1 MNQLLQLGGTQDQV
15 IGQSLRMCNRH
26 GLIAGATGT
35 GKTVTLQVLAEG
47 FARAGVPVFAA
58 DIKGD
63 LSGVAIAASVST
75 AIDKRLAQMPGL
87 DWQPDSVPV
96 VFWDIL
102 GDRGH
107 PLRTTISE
115 MGPLLLASLRDL
127 NDNQLAALYSVFAWA
142 DQQGLLLLDMKDL
155 QALMD
160 WLLRHPQELTGVSAG
175 ISSASIQAI
184 QRRLVILQQQG
195 AEHLFGEPA
204 LQLAD
209 LLQRDLSGRAHI
221 HLLEASKLIQ
231 ESPRVYASFLLWLLS
246 ELYEQ
251 LPEQGDADKPRLVL
265 FFDEA
270 HLLFDRTPKAL
281 HERIEQVVRLIRSK
295 GVGVFMVTQSP
306 SDIPDAV
313 LAQLGLR
320 IQHALR
326 AYTPKEQKA
335 LRAVADGFRSNPAFD
350 TRQLLTELGVGEAL
364 VSVLDDKGRP
374 SVVQR
379 TLMAPPR
386 SRIGV
391 LSEAERTALF
401 RASPLAGRYESGID
415 RESAYEILAQRAEQA
430 AKQAQTE
437 AESKSRAKEEA
448 RSNRKSTTGKS
459 VTEGVINTTVRT
471 AVQTLARQIG
481 RELARGLL
489 GSLTGRK

>member
-1 MNQLLQLGGTQDQV
+1 MSQTLQLGGADDQL
-15 IGQSLRMCNRH
+15 IEQSLRMCNRH

-63 LSGVAIAASVST
+63 LSGVAIAATPSSGV
-75 AIDKRLAQMPGL
+75 DKRLEQMPGL
-87 DWQPDSVPV
+87 DWQPESVPV

-115 MGPLLLASLRDL
+115 MGPLLLASLLDL
-127 NDNQLAALYSVFAWA
+127 NDNQLAALYGIFAWA
-142 DQQGLLLLDMKDL
+142 DQQGLLLLDLKDL
-155 QALMD
+155 QALMN
-160 WLLRHPQELTGVSAG
+160 WALQHPQELASVSGG
-175 ISSASIQAI
+175 ISAASIQAI

-195 AEHLFGEPA
+195 AERLFGEPT

-209 LLQRDLSGRAHI
+209 LMQRDLSGRAHI
-221 HLLEASKLIQ
+221 HLLEADKLIQ
-231 ESPRVYASFLLWLLS
+231 QSPRVYSSFLLWLLS
-246 ELYEQ
+246 ELHEQ

-295 GVGVFMVTQSP
+295 GVGVFFVTQSP

-335 LRAVADGFRSNPAFD
+335 LRAVADGFRSNPQFE
-350 TRQLLTELGVGEAL
+350 TRAVLTELGVGEAL
-364 VSVLDDKGRP
+364 VSVLDEKGRP
-374 SVVQR
+374 SVVER

-391 LSEAERTALF
+391 LSEAERMALF
-401 RASPLAGRYESGID
+401 QSSPLAGRYERGID

-430 AKQAQTE
+430 AQQAE
-437 AESKSRAKEEA
+437 ADAGSKSRAKEA
-448 RSNRKSTTGKS
+448 SRSSRKGTSGKKA
-459 VTEGVINTTVRT
+459 TDGMINTTVRT

>member
-1 MNQLLQLGGTQDQV
+1 MTPLQLGGADGQL
-15 IGQSLRMCNRH
+15 IEQSLRMCNRH

-35 GKTVTLQVLAEG
+35 GKTVTLQVLAES
-47 FARAGVPVFAA
+47 FAHAGVPVFAA

-63 LSGVAIAASVST
+63 LSGIATAATPSPAIE
-75 AIDKRLAQMPGL
+75 KRLALMPGL
-87 DWQPDSVPV
+87 AWQPASAPV
-96 VFWDIL
+96 VFWDII

-107 PLRTTISE
+107 PLRTTLSE
-115 MGPLLLASLRDL
+115 MGPLLLASLLDL

-142 DQQGLLLLDMKDL
+142 DRQGLLLLDMKDL
-155 QALMD
+155 QSLMD
-160 WLLRHPQELTGVSAG
+160 WLLRHPQELSAAG
-175 ISSASIQAI
+175 AGLSSASVQAI

-195 AEHLFGEPA
+195 AERLFGEPA

-209 LLQRDLSGRAHI
+209 LMQRDLSGCAHI

-246 ELYEQ
+246 ELHEQ

-270 HLLFDRTPKAL
+270 HLLFDRTPRAL

-295 GVGVFMVTQSP
+295 GVGVFFVTQSP
-306 SDIPDAV
+306 GDIPDAV

-326 AYTPKEQKA
+326 AYTPKEQRA

-350 TRQLLTELGVGEAL
+350 TREVLIELGVGEAL
-364 VSVLDDKGRP
+364 VSVLDEKGRP
-374 SVVQR
+374 AVVER

-391 LSEAERTALF
+391 LSEVERAALF
-401 RASPLAGRYESGID
+401 QASPLAGRYERGVD
-415 RESAYEILAQRAEQA
+415 RESAYEILARRAEQA
-430 AKQAQTE
+430 AEQAETE
-437 AESKSRAKEEA
+437 AERATRAKQES
-448 RSNRKSTTGKS
+448 RSGRKSTAGKGI
-459 VTEGVINTTVRT
+459 TDGVINTTVRT

-489 GSLTGRK
+489 GSLTRRK

>member
-1 MNQLLQLGGTQDQV
+1 MEAYLQLGGAGGRLISQP
-15 IGQSLRMCNRH
+15 LRMCNRH

-35 GKTVTLQVLAEG
+35 GKTVTLQVLAES
-47 FARAGVPVFAA
+47 FASAGVPVFAA

-63 LSGVAIAASVST
+63 LSGVAVPAAASE
-75 AIDKRLAQMPGL
+75 AIDRRLAQMPEL
-87 DWQPDSVPV
+87 AWQPASAPV

-115 MGPLLLASLRDL
+115 MGPLLLSSLLDL
-127 NDNQLAALYSVFAWA
+127 NDNQLAALYGIFAWA
-142 DQQGLLLLDMKDL
+142 DQQGLLLLDLKDL
-155 QALMD
+155 HALMD
-160 WLLRHPQELTGVSAG
+160 WLSAQPQALASVSAG
-175 ISSASIQAI
+175 ISPASIQAI
-184 QRRLVILQQQG
+184 RRRLVILQQQG
-195 AEHLFGEPA
+195 AERLFGEPA

-209 LLQRDLSGRAHI
+209 LMQRDLSGRAHI
-221 HLLEASKLIQ
+221 HLLEAGRLIQ
-231 ESPRVYASFLLWLLS
+231 ESPRVYACFLLWLLS
-246 ELYEQ
+246 ELHEQ

-270 HLLFDRTPKAL
+270 HLLFDRTPRAL

-295 GVGVFMVTQSP
+295 GVGVFFVTQSP
-306 SDIPDAV
+306 SDLPDPV

-335 LRAVADGFRSNPAFD
+335 LKAVADGFRSNPAFD
-350 TRQLLTELGVGEAL
+350 TREVLTELAVGEAL
-364 VSVLDDKGRP
+364 VSVLDEKGRP
-374 SVVQR
+374 TVVER

-391 LSEAERTALF
+391 LSEGERAGLF
-401 RASPLAGRYESGID
+401 QASPLAGRYERGID
-415 RESAYEILAQRAEQA
+415 RESAYEILAQRAAQA
-430 AKQAQTE
+430 A
-437 AESKSRAKEEA
+437 AEQSQSDGKGRAGA
-448 RSNRKSTTGKS
+448 GKAAS
-459 VTEGVINTTVRT
+459 GKRVTDGLITTTVRS